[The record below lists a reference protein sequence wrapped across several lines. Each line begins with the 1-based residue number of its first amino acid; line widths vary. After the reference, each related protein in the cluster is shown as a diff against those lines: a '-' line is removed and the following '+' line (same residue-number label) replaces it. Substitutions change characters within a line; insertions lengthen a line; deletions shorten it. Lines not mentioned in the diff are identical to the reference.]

1 MLRIVGMRLTNQ
13 IESDMLLVY
22 AFSPLPSP
30 VESIIQGNI
39 VCGRFDTSSPCSLL
53 LLAIAIA

>member
-1 MLRIVGMRLTNQ
+1 VGMRLTNQ